1 MPHVEHLWTVIC
13 RAARPGPDGLL
24 SLDGLIDMVR
34 IDDLPT
40 GRVLVPFPFFIASQW
55 RRNADPGIRFP
66 QRVVFQLEGQS
77 ETRVQVAG
85 PDEVSMVDRH
95 LFCAV
100 NQIPAL
106 PLMGYGQYWF
116 IVQRQLESGDWV
128 DVTPTAGLWIPSPT
142 MLGASQPA

>member
-1 MPHVEHLWTVIC
+1 MEESLAVTSARLLAYLDLE
-13 RAARPGPDGLL
+13 RAMLGL
-24 SLDGLIDMVR
+24 
-34 IDDLPT
+34 DDLDDPLADNLRDAMDPLWF
-40 GRVLVPFPFFIASQW
+40 GLSDEERAMLDRGDLQRPALRGASLA
-55 RRNADPGIRFP
+55 N
-66 QRVVFQLEGQS
+66 

-85 PDEVSMVDRH
+85 PDEISMVDRH

-106 PLMGYGQYWF
+106 PLMGYGQHWF
-116 IVQRQLESGDWV
+116 IVQRQLESGDWD